1 MREVGKCQKVDAIKT
16 YTPEGEIRME
26 YRPFQRDVLTDEG
39 EPIEPM
45 RASILNDKFNEED
58 GQEKTLKDHG

>member
-16 YTPEGEIRME
+16 YAPEGEIRAE
-26 YRPFQRDVLTDEG
+26 YRPFQQDVLTDES

-45 RASILNDKFNEED
+45 RASIFNDKFNEED
-58 GQEKTLKDHG
+58 GQEKTLKGHG